1 MWLPLPRR
9 FKRSLSENIIGHL
22 TRGKPILRP
31 VHKRERA
38 LKLIPMKSRKARLL
52 LADDNPAIRSALT
65 LLLETRLQAKIVG
78 EADSMEKLL
87 AGVAISHPD
96 IVILD
101 WELPGA
107 LQKDR
112 VAALRAHYPGL
123 LVVVT
128 SSRPEIEQQAQAAQ
142 ADAYV
147 CTCEQPELAVQVLQT
162 IWRFPEKIN

>member
-1 MWLPLPRR
+1 
-9 FKRSLSENIIGHL
+9 
-22 TRGKPILRP
+22 
-31 VHKRERA
+31 
-38 LKLIPMKSRKARLL
+38 
-52 LADDNPAIRSALT
+52 
-65 LLLETRLQAKIVG
+65 
-78 EADSMEKLL
+78 MEKLL